1 MRSKFKQYNQAQQFL
16 LPPSLDEMISQNHP
30 VRVLDKIINEID
42 ISEIENNYSANGPSS
57 YNPRMLLKVIVF
69 AYMNNIYSSRRI
81 ENLVKE
87 NIYYMWLSGM
97 QKPDHNTINR
107 FRSKRLSSGLKE
119 VFSKIVML
127 FNKSG
132 FLDIK
137 EIYTDGT
144 KLEANANKYS
154 FVWGKSIQR
163 RREQIFQQIN
173 ELWEYATEVGNAE
186 MQDVRPQSYEAI
198 TSENISATIS
208 EINNSLIKK
217 KIDKKVR
224 AKLTRVKKSWP
235 EQLRNYE
242 LSEQLLQGRNSYSK
256 TDTDAIFM
264 RMKDDHM
271 KNGQLKAGYNWQ
283 ISTNNQ
289 IIINY
294 SIHQTA
300 GDTSTLIEHLE
311 TYKTLYS
318 SYPLTITADAGYGS
332 HENYK
337 YAEDKEIEAYIKY
350 NYFHKEQ
357 NQKWRNDLSKS
368 DNLYYNKEQDSYY
381 CPMGQR
387 MEKIDERESKSANG
401 YIQTISKYR
410 SKNCEGCPLRGACHK
425 SEGNRTIE
433 VNQEA
438 KRLRNQAKERLISE
452 EGLKKRRRRPIEP
465 ETVFGNIKHN
475 KQFRQFLLRG
485 KEKVEIEVGL
495 LSIAHNMSKISS
507 IKVPKV

>member
-1 MRSKFKQYNQAQQFL
+1 MRTKFKQYNQAQQFL

-42 ISEIENNYSANGPSS
+42 ISEIENNYTANGASS
-57 YNPRMLLKVIVF
+57 YNPRMLLKVIVY

-81 ENLVKE
+81 ENLIKE

-163 RREQIFQQIN
+163 RREQILQQIN
-173 ELWEYATEVGNAE
+173 ELWAYATEVGIAE
-186 MQDVRPQSYEAI
+186 MQDVRPQSYEEI

-208 EINNSLIKK
+208 EINNLLIKK

-224 AKLTRVKKSWP
+224 AKLTRVKKAWP

-271 KNGQLKAGYNWQ
+271 KNGQLKPGYNWQ

-318 SYPLTITADAGYGS
+318 SYPHTITADAGYGS

-357 NQKWRNDLSKS
+357 NQNWRKDISKS

-387 MEKIDERESKSANG
+387 MEKIEERESKSANG
-401 YIQTISKYR
+401 YVQTISKYR
-410 SKNCEGCPLRGACHK
+410 AKNCEGCPLRGACHK
-425 SEGNRTIE
+425 SIGNRTIE
-433 VNQEA
+433 INQEA
-438 KRLRNQAKERLISE
+438 KRLRSQAKERLMSE
-452 EGLKKRRRRPIEP
+452 EGFKKRRRRPIEP

-507 IKVPKV
+507 RKVPKV